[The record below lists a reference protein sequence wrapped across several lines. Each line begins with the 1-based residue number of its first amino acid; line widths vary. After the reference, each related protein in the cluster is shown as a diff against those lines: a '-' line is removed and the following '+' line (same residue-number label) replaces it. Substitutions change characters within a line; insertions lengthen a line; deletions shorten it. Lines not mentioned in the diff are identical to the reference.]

1 MFKKFF
7 KFLYGYVI
15 IKVYGKGAERFINIC
30 LRRNI
35 DVWNIKPFDDGIEM
49 CIYVKDFFHIRQVR
63 KKSNVKIKIS
73 QRRGIKHLMR
83 LYRKRYLFL
92 IGFALC
98 IIFFAVSAQFIWAV
112 EINGVENSDINGI
125 ISTLDSIGIK
135 SGALKAKLPD
145 GMESKAAIINN
156 NDHIAWA
163 WVYIEGA
170 KARVE
175 IYEQI
180 IPPNILDKDTPC
192 DIVAACDGIINHMVV
207 KNGEEVLND
216 GDAVKTGDVIVS
228 GKVATYK
235 EGYPEEYIYV
245 HSMADIMAYTTHSKN
260 GDYKLYYESR
270 VPTGKNRYMV
280 SLEVFGKM
288 FSLPLG
294 RMNFEE
300 YFIYPSYR
308 SKILLDQILIGIDYS
323 LWIEE
328 VVFSYTLDSKIDINK
343 AIYCERLEQFINNVI
358 IPKFDSMS
366 EISYESYYR
375 KIFISFLYGD
385 AKNVEDLLFLHIY
398 QWHKIILG
406 KSKLRERY
414 TDEKQDLIDNKN
426 VEFKFSTKRF
436 YQIAMK
442 RFDSTF
448 NNEYDRLNAYG
459 TLRRE
464 SNMLFYD
471 YKKDDIKMILSNIK
485 KACEAIT
492 YDRTILYRQCQEY
505 LLRYRGE

>member
-1 MFKKFF
+1 M
-7 KFLYGYVI
+7 
-15 IKVYGKGAERFINIC
+15 
-30 LRRNI
+30 
-35 DVWNIKPFDDGIEM
+35 
-49 CIYVKDFFHIRQVR
+49 
-63 KKSNVKIKIS
+63 
-73 QRRGIKHLMR
+73 
-83 LYRKRYLFL
+83 
-92 IGFALC
+92 
-98 IIFFAVSAQFIWAV
+98 
-112 EINGVENSDINGI
+112 ENSDINGI

-145 GMESKAAIINN
+145 GMESKTAIINN

-180 IPPNILDKDTPC
+180 IPPNIVDKDTPC

-294 RMNFEE
+294 KMNFEE
-300 YFIYPSYR
+300 YDVNETRYEICIPFFGYTGIAFDAVKYTEVNVNKEPISIETAVEFAKNDLEE
-308 SKILLDQILIGIDYS
+308 KISNEL
-323 LWIEE
+323 
-328 VVFSYTLDSKIDINK
+328 
-343 AIYCERLEQFINNVI
+343 
-358 IPKFDSMS
+358 
-366 EISYESYYR
+366 
-375 KIFISFLYGD
+375 LYGST
-385 AKNVEDLLFLHIY
+385 L
-398 QWHKIILG
+398 
-406 KSKLRERY
+406 
-414 TDEKQDLIDNKN
+414 TDEKVEYEKIDNETIN
-426 VEFKFSTKRF
+426 VKLEMDFI
-436 YQIAMK
+436 QNIATSQPISA
-442 RFDSTF
+442 DT
-448 NNEYDRLNAYG
+448 EG
-459 TLRRE
+459 E
-464 SNMLFYD
+464 E
-471 YKKDDIKMILSNIK
+471 ILDK
-485 KACEAIT
+485 QT
-492 YDRTILYRQCQEY
+492 D
-505 LLRYRGE
+505 

>member
-49 CIYVKDFFHIRQVR
+49 CIYIKDFFHIRQVR

-73 QRRGIKHLMR
+73 QRRGIKHLMQ

-98 IIFFAVSAQFIWAV
+98 IIFFAVSAQFIW
-112 EINGVENSDINGI
+112 
-125 ISTLDSIGIK
+125 DSIGIK

-180 IPPNILDKDTPC
+180 IPPNIVDKDTPC

-300 YFIYPSYR
+300 YDVNETRHEICIPFFGYTGIAFDTVKYTEVNVNKEPISIETAVEFAKNDLEE
-308 SKILLDQILIGIDYS
+308 KISNELLYGS
-323 LWIEE
+323 
-328 VVFSYTLDSKIDINK
+328 TLTDENVEYEKIDNETINVK
-343 AIYCERLEQFINNVI
+343 LEMNFIQNI
-358 IPKFDSMS
+358 ATSQPISADTEGE
-366 EISYESYYR
+366 EI
-375 KIFISFLYGD
+375 LD
-385 AKNVEDLLFLHIY
+385 
-398 QWHKIILG
+398 
-406 KSKLRERY
+406 
-414 TDEKQDLIDNKN
+414 KQT
-426 VEFKFSTKRF
+426 E
-436 YQIAMK
+436 
-442 RFDSTF
+442 
-448 NNEYDRLNAYG
+448 
-459 TLRRE
+459 
-464 SNMLFYD
+464 
-471 YKKDDIKMILSNIK
+471 
-485 KACEAIT
+485 
-492 YDRTILYRQCQEY
+492 
-505 LLRYRGE
+505 

>member
-1 MFKKFF
+1 
-7 KFLYGYVI
+7 
-15 IKVYGKGAERFINIC
+15 
-30 LRRNI
+30 
-35 DVWNIKPFDDGIEM
+35 
-49 CIYVKDFFHIRQVR
+49 
-63 KKSNVKIKIS
+63 
-73 QRRGIKHLMR
+73 MR

-98 IIFFAVSAQFIWAV
+98 IIFFAVSAQFIWVV

-300 YFIYPSYR
+300 YDINEARHEICIPFFGYTGIAFDTVKYTDVNVNKEPISIETAVEFAKNDLEE
-308 SKILLDQILIGIDYS
+308 KISNELLYGSILTDENVEY
-323 LWIEE
+323 E
-328 VVFSYTLDSKIDINK
+328 KIDNETINVK
-343 AIYCERLEQFINNVI
+343 LEMDFIQNI
-358 IPKFDSMS
+358 ATSQPISADTEGE
-366 EISYESYYR
+366 EILD
-375 KIFISFLYGD
+375 K
-385 AKNVEDLLFLHIY
+385 
-398 QWHKIILG
+398 Q
-406 KSKLRERY
+406 
-414 TDEKQDLIDNKN
+414 TD
-426 VEFKFSTKRF
+426 
-436 YQIAMK
+436 
-442 RFDSTF
+442 
-448 NNEYDRLNAYG
+448 
-459 TLRRE
+459 
-464 SNMLFYD
+464 
-471 YKKDDIKMILSNIK
+471 
-485 KACEAIT
+485 
-492 YDRTILYRQCQEY
+492 
-505 LLRYRGE
+505 

>member
-49 CIYVKDFFHIRQVR
+49 CIYIKDFFHIRQVR

-98 IIFFAVSAQFIWAV
+98 IIFFAVSAQFIWVV

-207 KNGEEVLND
+207 KNGEEVLS
-216 GDAVKTGDVIVS
+216 DAVKTGDVIVS

-245 HSMADIMAYTTHSKN
+245 HSMAEIMAYTTHSKN

-288 FSLPLG
+288 FSLPLS

-300 YFIYPSYR
+300 YDVNETRHEICIPFFGYTGIAFDAVKYTEVNVNKEPISIETAVEFAKNDLEE
-308 SKILLDQILIGIDYS
+308 KISNEL
-323 LWIEE
+323 
-328 VVFSYTLDSKIDINK
+328 
-343 AIYCERLEQFINNVI
+343 
-358 IPKFDSMS
+358 
-366 EISYESYYR
+366 
-375 KIFISFLYGD
+375 LYGST
-385 AKNVEDLLFLHIY
+385 L
-398 QWHKIILG
+398 
-406 KSKLRERY
+406 
-414 TDEKQDLIDNKN
+414 TDEKVEYEKIDNETIN
-426 VEFKFSTKRF
+426 VKLEMDFI
-436 YQIAMK
+436 QNIATSQPISA
-442 RFDSTF
+442 DT
-448 NNEYDRLNAYG
+448 EG
-459 TLRRE
+459 E
-464 SNMLFYD
+464 E
-471 YKKDDIKMILSNIK
+471 ILDK
-485 KACEAIT
+485 QT
-492 YDRTILYRQCQEY
+492 D
-505 LLRYRGE
+505 

>member
-49 CIYVKDFFHIRQVR
+49 CIYIKDFFHIRQVR

-98 IIFFAVSAQFIWAV
+98 IIFFAVSAQFIWVV

-207 KNGEEVLND
+207 KNG
-216 GDAVKTGDVIVS
+216 DAVKTGDVIVS

-245 HSMADIMAYTTHSKN
+245 HSMAEIMAYTTHSKN

-288 FSLPLG
+288 FSLPLS

-300 YFIYPSYR
+300 YDVNETRHEICIPFFGYTGIAFDAVKYTEVNVNKEPISIETAVEFAKNDLEE
-308 SKILLDQILIGIDYS
+308 KISNELLYGSILTDENVEY
-323 LWIEE
+323 E
-328 VVFSYTLDSKIDINK
+328 KIDNETINVK
-343 AIYCERLEQFINNVI
+343 LEMDFIQNI
-358 IPKFDSMS
+358 ATSQPISADTEGE
-366 EISYESYYR
+366 EILD
-375 KIFISFLYGD
+375 K
-385 AKNVEDLLFLHIY
+385 
-398 QWHKIILG
+398 Q
-406 KSKLRERY
+406 
-414 TDEKQDLIDNKN
+414 TD
-426 VEFKFSTKRF
+426 
-436 YQIAMK
+436 
-442 RFDSTF
+442 
-448 NNEYDRLNAYG
+448 
-459 TLRRE
+459 
-464 SNMLFYD
+464 
-471 YKKDDIKMILSNIK
+471 
-485 KACEAIT
+485 
-492 YDRTILYRQCQEY
+492 
-505 LLRYRGE
+505 

>member
-49 CIYVKDFFHIRQVR
+49 CIYIKDFFHIRQVR

-73 QRRGIKHLMR
+73 QRRGIKHLMQ

-98 IIFFAVSAQFIWAV
+98 IIFFAVSAQFIWVV

-180 IPPNILDKDTPC
+180 IPPNIVDKDTPC

-245 HSMADIMAYTTHSKN
+245 HSMADIMAYTTHSN

-300 YFIYPSYR
+300 YDVNETRHEICIPFFGYTGIAFDTVKYTEVNVNKEPISIETAVEFAKNDLEE
-308 SKILLDQILIGIDYS
+308 KISNELLYGS
-323 LWIEE
+323 
-328 VVFSYTLDSKIDINK
+328 TLTDENVEYEKIDNETINVK
-343 AIYCERLEQFINNVI
+343 LEMNFIQNI
-358 IPKFDSMS
+358 ATSQPISADTEGE
-366 EISYESYYR
+366 EILD
-375 KIFISFLYGD
+375 K
-385 AKNVEDLLFLHIY
+385 
-398 QWHKIILG
+398 Q
-406 KSKLRERY
+406 
-414 TDEKQDLIDNKN
+414 TD
-426 VEFKFSTKRF
+426 
-436 YQIAMK
+436 
-442 RFDSTF
+442 
-448 NNEYDRLNAYG
+448 
-459 TLRRE
+459 
-464 SNMLFYD
+464 
-471 YKKDDIKMILSNIK
+471 
-485 KACEAIT
+485 
-492 YDRTILYRQCQEY
+492 
-505 LLRYRGE
+505 

>member
-1 MFKKFF
+1 M
-7 KFLYGYVI
+7 
-15 IKVYGKGAERFINIC
+15 
-30 LRRNI
+30 
-35 DVWNIKPFDDGIEM
+35 
-49 CIYVKDFFHIRQVR
+49 
-63 KKSNVKIKIS
+63 
-73 QRRGIKHLMR
+73 
-83 LYRKRYLFL
+83 
-92 IGFALC
+92 
-98 IIFFAVSAQFIWAV
+98 
-112 EINGVENSDINGI
+112 ENSDINGI

-180 IPPNILDKDTPC
+180 IPPNIVDKDTPC

-300 YFIYPSYR
+300 YDVNETRHEICIPFFGYTGIAFDTVKYTEVNVNKEPISIETAVEFAKNDLEE
-308 SKILLDQILIGIDYS
+308 KISNELLYGS
-323 LWIEE
+323 
-328 VVFSYTLDSKIDINK
+328 TLTDENVEYEKIDNETINVK
-343 AIYCERLEQFINNVI
+343 LEMNFIQNI
-358 IPKFDSMS
+358 ATSQPISADTEGE
-366 EISYESYYR
+366 EILD
-375 KIFISFLYGD
+375 K
-385 AKNVEDLLFLHIY
+385 
-398 QWHKIILG
+398 Q
-406 KSKLRERY
+406 
-414 TDEKQDLIDNKN
+414 TD
-426 VEFKFSTKRF
+426 
-436 YQIAMK
+436 
-442 RFDSTF
+442 
-448 NNEYDRLNAYG
+448 
-459 TLRRE
+459 
-464 SNMLFYD
+464 
-471 YKKDDIKMILSNIK
+471 
-485 KACEAIT
+485 
-492 YDRTILYRQCQEY
+492 
-505 LLRYRGE
+505 

>member
-49 CIYVKDFFHIRQVR
+49 CIYIKDFFHIRQVR

-98 IIFFAVSAQFIWAV
+98 IIFFAVSAQFIWVV

-175 IYEQI
+175 I
-180 IPPNILDKDTPC
+180 
-192 DIVAACDGIINHMVV
+192 AACDGIINHMVV

-294 RMNFEE
+294 KMNFEE
-300 YFIYPSYR
+300 YDVNETRHEICIPFFGYTGIAFDAVKYTEVNVNKEPISIETAVEFAKNDLEE
-308 SKILLDQILIGIDYS
+308 KISNEL
-323 LWIEE
+323 
-328 VVFSYTLDSKIDINK
+328 
-343 AIYCERLEQFINNVI
+343 
-358 IPKFDSMS
+358 
-366 EISYESYYR
+366 
-375 KIFISFLYGD
+375 LYGST
-385 AKNVEDLLFLHIY
+385 L
-398 QWHKIILG
+398 
-406 KSKLRERY
+406 
-414 TDEKQDLIDNKN
+414 TDEKVEYEKIDNETIN
-426 VEFKFSTKRF
+426 VKLEMDFI
-436 YQIAMK
+436 QNIATSQPISA
-442 RFDSTF
+442 DT
-448 NNEYDRLNAYG
+448 EG
-459 TLRRE
+459 E
-464 SNMLFYD
+464 E
-471 YKKDDIKMILSNIK
+471 ILDK
-485 KACEAIT
+485 QT
-492 YDRTILYRQCQEY
+492 D
-505 LLRYRGE
+505 

>member
-49 CIYVKDFFHIRQVR
+49 CIYIKDFFHIRQVR

-98 IIFFAVSAQFIWAV
+98 IIFFAVSAQFIWVV

-156 NDHIAWA
+156 NNHIAWA

-270 VPTGKNRYMV
+270 VLTGKNRYMV

-294 RMNFEE
+294 KMNFEE
-300 YFIYPSYR
+300 YDVNETRYEICIPFFGYTGIAFDAVKYTEVNVNKEPISIETAVEFAKNDLEE
-308 SKILLDQILIGIDYS
+308 KISNEL
-323 LWIEE
+323 
-328 VVFSYTLDSKIDINK
+328 
-343 AIYCERLEQFINNVI
+343 
-358 IPKFDSMS
+358 
-366 EISYESYYR
+366 
-375 KIFISFLYGD
+375 LYGST
-385 AKNVEDLLFLHIY
+385 L
-398 QWHKIILG
+398 
-406 KSKLRERY
+406 
-414 TDEKQDLIDNKN
+414 TDEKVEYEKIDNETIN
-426 VEFKFSTKRF
+426 VKLEMDFI
-436 YQIAMK
+436 QNIATSQPISA
-442 RFDSTF
+442 DT
-448 NNEYDRLNAYG
+448 EG
-459 TLRRE
+459 E
-464 SNMLFYD
+464 E
-471 YKKDDIKMILSNIK
+471 ILDK
-485 KACEAIT
+485 QT
-492 YDRTILYRQCQEY
+492 D
-505 LLRYRGE
+505 

>member
-49 CIYVKDFFHIRQVR
+49 CIYIKDFFHIRQVR

-98 IIFFAVSAQFIWAV
+98 IIFFAVSAQFIWVV

-216 GDAVKTGDVIVS
+216 GDAVKTGDVIIS

-294 RMNFEE
+294 RMFDTVKYTEVNVNKEPISIETAVEFAKNDLEE
-300 YFIYPSYR
+300 
-308 SKILLDQILIGIDYS
+308 KISNELLYGSILTDENVEY
-323 LWIEE
+323 E
-328 VVFSYTLDSKIDINK
+328 KIDNETINVK
-343 AIYCERLEQFINNVI
+343 LEMDFIQNI
-358 IPKFDSMS
+358 ATSQPISADTEGE
-366 EISYESYYR
+366 EILD
-375 KIFISFLYGD
+375 K
-385 AKNVEDLLFLHIY
+385 
-398 QWHKIILG
+398 Q
-406 KSKLRERY
+406 
-414 TDEKQDLIDNKN
+414 TD
-426 VEFKFSTKRF
+426 
-436 YQIAMK
+436 
-442 RFDSTF
+442 
-448 NNEYDRLNAYG
+448 
-459 TLRRE
+459 
-464 SNMLFYD
+464 
-471 YKKDDIKMILSNIK
+471 
-485 KACEAIT
+485 
-492 YDRTILYRQCQEY
+492 
-505 LLRYRGE
+505 

>member
-49 CIYVKDFFHIRQVR
+49 CIYIKDFFHIRQVR

-98 IIFFAVSAQFIWAV
+98 IIFFAVSAQFIWVV

-163 WVYIEGA
+163 WVYIQGA

-245 HSMADIMAYTTHSKN
+245 HSMADIMAHSKN

-300 YFIYPSYR
+300 YDVNETRHEICIPFFGYTGIAFDALKYTEVNVNKEPISIETAVEFAKNDLEE
-308 SKILLDQILIGIDYS
+308 KISNEL
-323 LWIEE
+323 
-328 VVFSYTLDSKIDINK
+328 
-343 AIYCERLEQFINNVI
+343 
-358 IPKFDSMS
+358 
-366 EISYESYYR
+366 
-375 KIFISFLYGD
+375 LYGST
-385 AKNVEDLLFLHIY
+385 L
-398 QWHKIILG
+398 
-406 KSKLRERY
+406 
-414 TDEKQDLIDNKN
+414 TDEKVEYEKIDNETIN
-426 VEFKFSTKRF
+426 VKLEMDFI
-436 YQIAMK
+436 QNIATSQPISA
-442 RFDSTF
+442 DT
-448 NNEYDRLNAYG
+448 EG
-459 TLRRE
+459 E
-464 SNMLFYD
+464 E
-471 YKKDDIKMILSNIK
+471 ILDK
-485 KACEAIT
+485 QT
-492 YDRTILYRQCQEY
+492 D
-505 LLRYRGE
+505 

>member
-1 MFKKFF
+1 
-7 KFLYGYVI
+7 
-15 IKVYGKGAERFINIC
+15 
-30 LRRNI
+30 
-35 DVWNIKPFDDGIEM
+35 
-49 CIYVKDFFHIRQVR
+49 
-63 KKSNVKIKIS
+63 
-73 QRRGIKHLMR
+73 MR

-98 IIFFAVSAQFIWAV
+98 IIFFAVSAQFIWVV

-280 SLEVFGKM
+280 SLEAF
-288 FSLPLG
+288 
-294 RMNFEE
+294 R
-300 YFIYPSYR
+300 
-308 SKILLDQILIGIDYS
+308 
-323 LWIEE
+323 
-328 VVFSYTLDSKIDINK
+328 
-343 AIYCERLEQFINNVI
+343 
-358 IPKFDSMS
+358 
-366 EISYESYYR
+366 
-375 KIFISFLYGD
+375 
-385 AKNVEDLLFLHIY
+385 KNVFIAFG
-398 QWHKIILG
+398 Q
-406 KSKLRERY
+406 
-414 TDEKQDLIDNKN
+414 N
-426 VEFKFSTKRF
+426 EF
-436 YQIAMK
+436 
-442 RFDSTF
+442 
-448 NNEYDRLNAYG
+448 
-459 TLRRE
+459 
-464 SNMLFYD
+464 
-471 YKKDDIKMILSNIK
+471 
-485 KACEAIT
+485 
-492 YDRTILYRQCQEY
+492 
-505 LLRYRGE
+505 